1 MLVSLVFIPHYF
13 MIFMMMFFAGVQI
26 LCLSMIG
33 EYASKCYMESKHRPI
48 YIIKKQSR
56 RGIQND

>member
-1 MLVSLVFIPHYF
+1 